1 MVRLTPRVKK
11 RKKPANITHLRGEY
25 KHLSPRTAAR
35 TIRTISP
42 IRTTE
47 TSVTPL
53 IWTMH
58 HIARDGDSRHGC
70 PLHNPVNQKTTSWAQ
85 YRCAISPRTIGPQQ
99 IRRRQPPTGIGKE
112 SRMSNQN
119 PMNNTSTNNTP
130 RTGTPELTVIGA
142 DTRIKGEMFFEKSAR
157 ILGHFEGKITAQG
170 EVQIGNGANCNAAVE
185 AEQIIV
191 DGSVQG
197 PLFARD
203 RLTLTANA
211 QVQGDLTAGTLVVS
225 EGASFVGHCNVGPRA
240 QEMTGQSNNTQTR
253 PQNTAPITSE
263 PKPSITTQLDLTP
276 PWAQQES
283 GSSVA

>member
-1 MVRLTPRVKK
+1 
-11 RKKPANITHLRGEY
+11 
-25 KHLSPRTAAR
+25 
-35 TIRTISP
+35 
-42 IRTTE
+42 
-47 TSVTPL
+47 
-53 IWTMH
+53 
-58 HIARDGDSRHGC
+58 
-70 PLHNPVNQKTTSWAQ
+70 
-85 YRCAISPRTIGPQQ
+85 
-99 IRRRQPPTGIGKE
+99 
-112 SRMSNQN
+112 MSN
-119 PMNNTSTNNTP
+119 TP
-130 RTGTPELTVIGA
+130 NGNYTPATTPELTVIGA

-240 QEMTGQSNNTQTR
+240 NEMTGSTNQSHQAPR
-253 PQNTAPITSE
+253 PQQNHAPVNTE
-263 PKPSITTQLDLTP
+263 PKPLSTHLDLTP
-276 PWAQQES
+276 PWASENQQHS
-283 GSSVA
+283 SSSVA